1 MLLWIDFFFFFY
13 IYELVGCVFEHVK
26 SLVLPSVVIESFQVI
41 IVQTGLTFFILG
53 MNVRIARHSYQF
65 ACEVVSIIHFSAPF
79 PDPKHFFNSFLAK
92 LDVSCFVGVGVRS
105 CKALILDVL
114 FLFLTFFMYYFFKT
128 YNIIKR

>member
-1 MLLWIDFFFFFY
+1 MDSFFY
-13 IYELVGCVFEHVK
+13 ISELVGCVFEHVK

-41 IVQTGLTFFILG
+41 IVQGLTFFILG

-65 ACEVVSIIHFSAPF
+65 ACEVVSIIHFLAPF
-79 PDPKHFFNSFLAK
+79 PDPKHFFYSFLAK

-105 CKALILDVL
+105 CKASEHCLILDYWSFFV
-114 FLFLTFFMYYFFKT
+114 FNFFMYYFFKT